1 MGKDEPGPRAGPGR
15 EEPGQLGSPGAP
27 LIRQRLRSFHEER
40 ARLHQV
46 TKSEV
51 RLGEPILRFDLETR
65 VSKLGGNVE
74 RLPVRFEC
82 AGVVADVPQPSAE
95 IGQDNSEPA
104 SVADLRRDGLSLAHE
119 LQDSAI
125 VAEGRQGRP

>member
-1 MGKDEPGPRAGPGR
+1 
-15 EEPGQLGSPGAP
+15 
-27 LIRQRLRSFHEER
+27 
-40 ARLHQV
+40 
-46 TKSEV
+46 
-51 RLGEPILRFDLETR
+51 
-65 VSKLGGNVE
+65 
-74 RLPVRFEC
+74 LPVRFER

-95 IGQDNSEPA
+95 IRQDNSEPA